1 MINGRV
7 PEMQLFIKKGSTVMA
22 KYLCNVCGVEFES
35 DEEEPVC
42 PVCGVSGDDIVKLE
56 DEAE

>member
-1 MINGRV
+1 
-7 PEMQLFIKKGSTVMA
+7 MA

-35 DEEEPVC
+35 DEEDPVC

-56 DEAE
+56 DEAEEK